1 MRSMTWVLVLTPALC
16 TTAAFA
22 TDRVSVDMP
31 FSFESHGRV
40 FPASQY
46 DVSLTDNRRML
57 TLSSRTNP
65 ADRVSWMTVSAEQSS
80 TDVPLSIQFDQV
92 GRVHEL
98 HAIRLGSY
106 MTPVL
111 DEHTVAAKGRTP
123 AQSGQ

>member
-1 MRSMTWVLVLTPALC
+1 MRSIVRMLVLTPALC
-16 TTAAFA
+16 ATAAFA
-22 TDRVSVDMP
+22 IDRASVNMP
-31 FSFESHGRV
+31 FSFESHGKV

-46 DVSLTDNRRML
+46 DVSLTDDRRML

-65 ADRVSWMTVSAEQSS
+65 ADRVSWMTVSADLSS
-80 TDVPLSIQFDQV
+80 TDAPLSIKFDRV

-111 DEHTVAAKGRTP
+111 DKHTVAAKGRTP